1 MFFGC
6 SSLKELNLSNF
17 NTNKVTDMRS
27 MFSDCSSLEELDIS
41 NFNTNHVEVMEWM
54 FFRCSSLKELNLPNF
69 NNDTDML
76 YMFNGCSEQLRNK
89 IRTQYKN
96 LNECA
101 FYEYYVFNK

>member
-1 MFFGC
+1 MGFMFYEC

-17 NTNKVTDMRS
+17 NTNNATDMG
-27 MFSDCSSLEELDIS
+27 F
-41 NFNTNHVEVMEWM
+41 M

-96 LNECA
+96 LNEYA